1 MIVLDGLWNR
11 FLSVA
16 LNDMEDEFLL
26 NGFTG
31 YEGPAGRGSE
41 QPEGIHRTIFR
52 NRQEVQICQPETL
65 RKFLKPELWFWVHT
79 S

>member
-11 FLSVA
+11 FLSAA

-26 NGFTG
+26 NGFAG
-31 YEGPAGRGSE
+31 YECPAGRESRE

-65 RKFLKPELWFWVHT
+65 RKFLKPEL
-79 S
+79 

>member
-11 FLSVA
+11 FLSAA

-41 QPEGIHRTIFR
+41 QPEEIHRTIFR
-52 NRQEVQICQPETL
+52 NRQGVPICQPETL
-65 RKFLKPELWFWVHT
+65 RKFLKPEL
-79 S
+79 